1 MDRDTKK
8 SGQGFGITLAV
19 AFGVA
24 VLLLCVF
31 AIYKLM

>member
-1 MDRDTKK
+1 MNRDTNN
-8 SGQGFGITLAV
+8 SGQGFGITLAI